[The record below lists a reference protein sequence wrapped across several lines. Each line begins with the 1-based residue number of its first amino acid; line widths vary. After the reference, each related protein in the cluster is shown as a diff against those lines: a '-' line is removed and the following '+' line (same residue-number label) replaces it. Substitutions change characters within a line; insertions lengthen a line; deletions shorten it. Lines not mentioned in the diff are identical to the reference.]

1 VFAEDPR
8 LGPGA
13 RGWWRRRVSGL
24 TALAFIEDRATLPG
38 GFTLTPGLA
47 FVAADVSRGDEQVLA
62 GSAVTPGLGAA
73 WDATRDGLTV
83 VRAGVHRRADLDV
96 ERRPICSPRAPWP
109 RTTAP
114 PSCRRDRRPDASAW
128 ASSCG
133 TRCLL
138 GRRSERMRQLFLS
151 SEVASGFRLQAS
163 G

>member
-96 ERRPICSPRAPWP
+96 ERVARSVRRA
-109 RTTAP
+109 
-114 PSCRRDRRPDASAW
+114 RRGPGRRPRLLAGGTADPTLPPGHRAAVLDVFSAED
-128 ASSCG
+128 
-133 TRCLL
+133 LN
-138 GRRSERMRQLFLS
+138 E
-151 SEVASGFRLQAS
+151 
-163 G
+163 